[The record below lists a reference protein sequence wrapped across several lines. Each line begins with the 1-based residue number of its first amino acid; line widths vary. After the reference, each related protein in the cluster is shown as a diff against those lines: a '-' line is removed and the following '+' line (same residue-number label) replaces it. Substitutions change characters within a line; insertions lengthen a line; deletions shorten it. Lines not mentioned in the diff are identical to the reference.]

1 MLDLSLY
8 LVTDRRLTNGRRLQ
22 DVVEEAVAG
31 GVSVVQLREK
41 EASTREFYQLA
52 VEIKQILSKSNIPLI
67 INDRLDIAIAC
78 GADGVHIGQ
87 SDMPYDVVRR
97 LMGCNKII
105 GLSVESIEEVE
116 NANKLDADY
125 IALSPIF
132 GTQTKLD
139 LKQPFEEEGLKRAL
153 QITKH
158 KIIAIGGINVDNIH
172 KCKGLDGV
180 AVVSAILAAADPK
193 HAAEELKRKIDLYK
207 R

>member
-8 LVTDRRLTNGRRLQ
+8 LVTDRRLTNGRKLQ

-52 VEIKQILSKSNIPLI
+52 VELKQILSKSNTPLI
-67 INDRLDIAIAC
+67 INDRIDVALAC

-87 SDMPYDVVRR
+87 SDMPYEVVRR
-97 LMGCNKII
+97 LIGSDKII
-105 GLSVESIEEVE
+105 GLSIENMEE
-116 NANKLDADY
+116 AKDANKLDVDY

-139 LKQPFEEEGLKRAL
+139 IKKPFEEEGLKRAL

-180 AVVSAILAAADPK
+180 AVVSAILSACEPK
-193 HAAEELKRKIDLYK
+193 QAAEELKRKVDLYK